1 MNNND
6 KPTIRH
12 FDDFPFTGDV
22 SAYAGNM
29 IVFGRTG
36 AGKMGLLQSS
46 IVGEYS
52 ADAVRQGI
60 SIAPTPPSEDEAKS

>member
-1 MNNND
+1 MNNSD

-22 SAYAGNM
+22 SDYAGNM

-36 AGKMGLLQSS
+36 AGKTGQLQS
-46 IVGEYS
+46 IVGAYS
-52 ADAVRQGI
+52 VDAVRQGI
-60 SIAPTPPSEDEAKS
+60 SFAPTPPSDDEAKS

>member
-22 SAYAGNM
+22 SGAAGNM

-36 AGKMGLLQSS
+36 VGKTGQLQS
-46 IVGEYS
+46 IVGAYS
-52 ADAVRQGI
+52 ADVVRQGI

>member
-6 KPTIRH
+6 RPSIQH

-29 IVFGRTG
+29 IVYGRTG
-36 AGKMGLLQSS
+36 AGKTTLMQS
-46 IVGEYS
+46 IVDKYS

-60 SIAPTPPSEDEAKS
+60 AITPSPSSEDEAKS

>member
-22 SAYAGNM
+22 SGAAGNM
-29 IVFGRTG
+29 IVCGRTG
-36 AGKMGLLQSS
+36 AGKTALLQAV
-46 IVGEYS
+46 IGRYTDGNGE
-52 ADAVRQGI
+52 QGQM
-60 SIAPTPPSEDEAKS
+60 SNEEPVE

>member
-6 KPTIRH
+6 KPAIRH

-22 SAYAGNM
+22 SAYTGNM

-36 AGKMGLLQSS
+36 TGKTGLLQS
-46 IVGEYS
+46 IVGAYS
-52 ADAVRQGI
+52 ADSVRQGI
-60 SIAPTPPSEDEAKS
+60 FIAPTPPSDDEAKS